1 MEDLPHVDWAPRV
14 KPRHDRASLRED
26 FQNLGLREGDLVFAH
41 SSFKSLGPVEG
52 GAESVIGALE
62 DAVGEEGLVLMPSFN
77 LAPEFAR
84 RHEVWDRASTPS
96 SVGWITEVFRTLP
109 GTHRSDHYS
118 HSVAA
123 RGAGAK
129 GFVADHLSRDGLPS
143 PWDRAP
149 WGKTY
154 GTQSPMYRAY
164 EANGKL
170 LMLGVEYDSST
181 YIHLVEVTY
190 WQQLR
195 ESDPEAKNVILDR
208 EKVGAFWDRE
218 SEISFGCVGDAR
230 CRLFSIGDYVDTLL
244 KEVAREPD
252 RYRRR
257 GN

>member
-1 MEDLPHVDWAPRV
+1 MTEEPPIGQPVTKRTT
-14 KPRHDRASLRED
+14 HDRTSLRQD
-26 FQNLGLREGDLVFAH
+26 LHNLGLREGDMVFAH

-52 GAESVIGALE
+52 GAETVIDALE

-77 LAPEFAR
+77 LAPAFAL
-84 RHEVWDRASTPS
+84 RHEVWDHSLTPS

-123 RGAGAK
+123 RGVGAEEL
-129 GFVADHLSRDGLPS
+129 VADHLNRDGPPS

-170 LMLGVEYDSST
+170 LMLGVGYDSST
-181 YIHLVEVTY
+181 YIHLVEVMY

-195 ESDPEAKNVILDR
+195 DSDPEAKNVILDR
-208 EKVGAFWDRE
+208 DKVGAFWDRE
-218 SEISFGCVGDAR
+218 GEISVACVGDAR
-230 CRLFSIGDYVDTLL
+230 CRLFSIAEYVDTIFR
-244 KEVAREPD
+244 EVALDPGH
-252 RYRRR
+252 YRR